1 MQEKEKTAAV
11 PAETYELEVAG
22 KSVELD
28 LEQLKSAAVIGLV
41 TCGMEGSQQR
51 EQGLEQTVA
60 ALEARLSA
68 LEKNGENRKK
78 STGGAKGF
86 AADDEMAQLEAVYD
100 AVFNR

>member
-11 PAETYELEVAG
+11 PTEMYELEVAG
-22 KSVELD
+22 KNVELD
-28 LEQLKSAAVIGLV
+28 LEQLKSAAVIGLL
-41 TCGMEGSQQR
+41 TCGMER
-51 EQGLEQTVA
+51 PQGQELEQTVA

-68 LEKNGENRKK
+68 LEKNDENRKK